1 MPIRAGMSRLINLP
15 ILITLYVMF
24 FTNHFSSLFV
34 SLAPLPLS
42 NNPLSLPPMILD
54 EKNGWYIIGSPT
66 PLQNLHTVSLTLSHP
81 HNLHSVCL
89 HIYIVS
95 TTYIYSSHVYNCDHV
110 KYITWY
116 FIICI

>member
-1 MPIRAGMSRLINLP
+1 MLCFLQ
-15 ILITLYVMF
+15 TF
-24 FTNHFSSLFV
+24 FFV

-81 HNLHSVCL
+81 HNLHGVCL
-89 HIYIVS
+89 HIYLLHIYTQAMYIIVIVLN
-95 TTYIYSSHVYNCDHV
+95 T
-110 KYITWY
+110 
-116 FIICI
+116 